1 MPRSKPAKPPEDQ
14 ATSPRGRPTDYTP
27 ELADL
32 ICEAIASGGALYKMC
47 QDRDDFPAEST
58 VYLWLQRYPEF
69 SEKYAR
75 ARERQADRRCDEIVT
90 IADEATD
97 AGLARLRVDA
107 RKWQASKLAPKKYG
121 DKLEHGGTI
130 ALRHEDAVAILERE
144 EREQSGGTPTVSE

>member
-1 MPRSKPAKPPEDQ
+1 MKKTARPV
-14 ATSPRGRPTDYTP
+14 GRPSDYSDET
-27 ELADL
+27 ADM

-47 QDRDDFPAEST
+47 QERKDWPCEKT
-58 VYLWLQRYPEF
+58 VYLWLDKYPYF
-69 SEKYAR
+69 LQKYAR
-75 ARERQADRRCDEIVT
+75 ARERQADRRCDEIIT

-144 EREQSGGTPTVSE
+144 EREQSGGAPTISE